1 MRRGISVTE
10 VLIVVVLIGL
20 MTLIAVPR
28 FERAL
33 AAIVADTEAHR
44 IASAHVRAR
53 MMAITG
59 SRVMLLRIA
68 ADSLWVAEVAGTDT
82 TRVWTGPGPA
92 GAGAALAGPSHPLR
106 FTPLGVTYGLSNGTW
121 TVTHRGASRRVVV
134 SRLGR
139 VRVLRP

>member
-20 MTLIAVPR
+20 MTLIAAPR
-28 FERAL
+28 LDRSL

-53 MMAITG
+53 MMAITA

-68 ADSLWVAEVAGTDT
+68 PESLWIAQVDGMDT
-82 TRVWTGPGPA
+82 TRAWTSPGPA
-92 GAGAALAGPSHPLR
+92 AAGAALAGPGQALR
-106 FTPLGVTYGLSNGTW
+106 FTPLGVTFGVSNGTW
-121 TVTHRGASRRVVV
+121 TVTYRGASRRVVV

-139 VRVLRP
+139 VRVLPP